1 MELESKNNAHEAFW
15 RQMLR
20 YLVST
25 TPGPVEAASE
35 RDVYATGDPVNLH
48 AEVDDKKYEP
58 VKDAQVTARI
68 TKPSGATVEVPM
80 QFNFGEEAND
90 YRGEYTPDEKGVY
103 RIDLT
108 AKRANTDLGTSS
120 SSFLVTELAQVHDAA
135 QNVELLKRIAA
146 ETGGQYHPLNK
157 ANDLIDELTYLGG
170 NNPERLSLE
179 LWDMPINFLLLVA
192 LVSADGF

>member
-1 MELESKNNAHEAFW
+1 
-15 RQMLR
+15 MLR

-25 TPGPVEAASE
+25 APGPVEAAAE
-35 RDVYATGDPVNLH
+35 RDVYAAGDPVRLH

-90 YRGEYTPDEKGVY
+90 YRGVYTPDEKGLY
-103 RIDLT
+103 RLELT
-108 AKRANTDLGTSS
+108 AKRANAELGSSS
-120 SSFLVTELAQVHDAA
+120 SSFLVTELNREFYDAA

-146 ETGGQYHPLNK
+146 ETGGQYHPLNR
-157 ANDLIDELTYLGG
+157 AQDLIDELTYLGG
-170 NNPERLSLE
+170 HNSERLSLE
-179 LWDMPINFLLLVA
+179 LWDMPINFLLLLG
-192 LVSADGF
+192 LVSAEWFLRKRQGLA